1 MYFLYSILL
10 GLGVLLLLP
19 RFVLDALRHGKYAAG
34 LAERAGAL
42 PEFDAGGRPVVWL
55 HCVSVGETQAA
66 RPLVRA
72 CAEEYPGHALVVS
85 TTTQTGQ
92 RVARE
97 VFSDTAALVFYFPF
111 DWAWS
116 VRRALGAI
124 NPSAVLMMETELWP
138 RFLRECRRRGVPV
151 ALVNG
156 RVSEKSFRR
165 YRLIR
170 FFIRR
175 ALGDLRL
182 AAMQTESDAARV
194 RALGLSAERV
204 RVTGN
209 VKFDLEEAGEQPLTD
224 ELRQRFGLDG
234 RRPLILAAST
244 HAPEERI
251 ILEAF
256 KLLADTARDK
266 LLTDRSR
273 ASDSSRATGPSH
285 ATDASHTTD
294 ASHSTDASYA
304 TRPRLLLAPRH
315 PERFGEVAALV
326 EASGL
331 AWSRRSESP
340 RASDEAGDVILLD
353 SIGELR
359 AVYTLAEVVFV
370 GGSIAPVGG
379 HNVLEPALD
388 ARCVVTGAHTSNFK
402 AIVGALLE
410 ADALIQLPPVE
421 GAQAATLLGTVLREL
436 LDDETKRR
444 RMGERARSVLE
455 QNRGATARTVKL
467 LAPLLNQMSDA
478 GCQMLVN
485 EKTLTSDI

>member
-1 MYFLYSILL
+1 MYLLYSILL

-55 HCVSVGETQAA
+55 HCVSVGEAQAA
-66 RPLVRA
+66 RPLARA
-72 CAEEYPGHALVVS
+72 FAEEYPGHALVVS

-92 RVARE
+92 QVARK
-97 VFSDTAALVFYFPF
+97 VFSDAALVFYFPF

-116 VRRALGAI
+116 VRRALRAI
-124 NPSAVLMMETELWP
+124 NPSAVLVMETELWP
-138 RFLRECRRRGVPV
+138 RFFRECRRRGVPV

-156 RVSEKSFRR
+156 RVSEKSFRG

-204 RVTGN
+204 HVTGN
-209 VKFDLEEAGEQPLTD
+209 VKFDLEEAGEQPLTG
-224 ELRQRFGLDG
+224 ELRRRFGLDG

-251 ILEAF
+251 FLEAF
-256 KLLADTARDK
+256 KLLSDTAREK
-266 LLTDRSR
+266 LSAHSSR
-273 ASDSSRATGPSH
+273 ASDSSH
-285 ATDASHTTD
+285 ATDASH
-294 ASHSTDASYA
+294 A

-315 PERFGEVAALV
+315 PERFNEAAALV

-331 AWSRRSESP
+331 AWSRRSDEP
-340 RASDEAGDVILLD
+340 RAADEAGDVILLD

-359 AVYTLAEVVFV
+359 AVYALAEVVFV

-379 HNVLEPALD
+379 HNVLEPALE
-388 ARCVVTGAHTSNFK
+388 ARCVFTGAHTSNFK
-402 AIVGALLE
+402 AVVGALLE
-410 ADALIQLPPVE
+410 AGALIQLPPVE
-421 GAQAATLLGTVLREL
+421 GAEAAALLATVLREL
-436 LDDETKRR
+436 LDDERKRR

-467 LAPLLNQMSDA
+467 LAPLL
-478 GCQMLVN
+478 
-485 EKTLTSDI
+485 EKRSEVRGQRSVEET